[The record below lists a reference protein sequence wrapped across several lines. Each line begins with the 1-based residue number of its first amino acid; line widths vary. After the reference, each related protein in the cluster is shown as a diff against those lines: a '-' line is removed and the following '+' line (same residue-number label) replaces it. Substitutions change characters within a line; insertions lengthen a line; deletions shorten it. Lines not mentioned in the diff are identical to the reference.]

1 MDAGTALE
9 RLKAGN
15 KRFVTGAL
23 APVEGRTAEA
33 SPVAIVLGST
43 DAKVPPEMVFD
54 QTLGDLYVVRD
65 PGNVAAPEQIL
76 TIERAARETGAK
88 LLVVLGHSGCEA
100 VQATLNQLRLP
111 QDERDESIAATV
123 SRIEPAVSELLSSK
137 LAEDEEALLAAAVE
151 ANTLA
156 SVEHLMHD
164 SELLESHVQSGG
176 LAIVGAVFDLA
187 SGKASFF
194 E

>member
-9 RLKAGN
+9 RLKSGN
-15 KRFVTGAL
+15 ERFVKGAL

-54 QTLGDLYVVRD
+54 QSLGDLYVVRD

-76 TIERAARETGAK
+76 TIERAAQDTGAR

-100 VQATLNQLRLP
+100 VQATLDQLRLP
-111 QDERDESIAATV
+111 EDERNDAIAATV
-123 SRIEPAVSELLSSK
+123 SRIEPAVSDLLSSK

-176 LAIVGAVFDLA
+176 LAIVGAVYDLA
-187 SGKASFF
+187 SGKVSFF